1 MRWRSDRIEEGLLL
15 RECRL
20 PVRYVADNKFFT
32 LRHVTLTKAQAAGLL
47 KDGRV
52 FMKGL
57 YSEKTGKNY
66 TAWVVLDDNGEFVR
80 YRVEFDR
87 REAQ

>member
-1 MRWRSDRIEEGLLL
+1 MLFIMWR
-15 RECRL
+15 
-20 PVRYVADNKFFT
+20 DNKFFT
-32 LRHVTLTKAQAAGLL
+32 LRHVMLTKAQAAGLL

-57 YSEKTGKNY
+57 YSEKTGKTY
-66 TAWVVLDDNGEFVR
+66 DAWVVLDDNGEFVR

-87 REAQ
+87 RDSR

>member
-1 MRWRSDRIEEGLLL
+1 M
-15 RECRL
+15 
-20 PVRYVADNKFFT
+20 
-32 LRHVTLTKAQAAGLL
+32 LTKAQAAGLL

-57 YSEKTGKNY
+57 YSEKTGKTY
-66 TAWVVLDDNGEFVR
+66 DAWVVLDDNGEFVR